1 MKNKKIF
8 GIVVGIIVI
17 IIAVVF
23 IKDKTGK
30 QTVKDENNTTTVE
43 TTVIEQKLIRNQFR
57 KQQ

>member
-8 GIVVGIIVI
+8 GIVVAIIVI

-23 IKDKTGK
+23 IKDKTGNRLSK
-30 QTVKDENNTTTVE
+30 MKITQP
-43 TTVIEQKLIRNQFR
+43 QL

>member
-17 IIAVVF
+17 IIEVVF

-30 QTVKDENNTTTVE
+30 
-43 TTVIEQKLIRNQFR
+43 
-57 KQQ
+57 

>member
-23 IKDKTGK
+23 IKDKT
-30 QTVKDENNTTTVE
+30 
-43 TTVIEQKLIRNQFR
+43 FSHFY
-57 KQQ
+57 

>member
-23 IKDKTGK
+23 IKDK
-30 QTVKDENNTTTVE
+30 QENRLSKMKIT
-43 TTVIEQKLIRNQFR
+43 QPRL

>member
-17 IIAVVF
+17 IIAVVLLK
-23 IKDKTGK
+23 IK
-30 QTVKDENNTTTVE
+30 QENRLSKMKIT
-43 TTVIEQKLIRNQFR
+43 QPRL

>member
-17 IIAVVF
+17 VIAVVF

-30 QTVKDENNTTTVE
+30 TNNS
-43 TTVIEQKLIRNQFR
+43 R
-57 KQQ
+57 

>member
-23 IKDKTGK
+23 IKDKTDC
-30 QTVKDENNTTTVE
+30 Q
-43 TTVIEQKLIRNQFR
+43 R
-57 KQQ
+57 

>member
-30 QTVKDENNTTTVE
+30 QTVKDAFQNRSGDGKAGKYACRY
-43 TTVIEQKLIRNQFR
+43 Q
-57 KQQ
+57 

>member
-43 TTVIEQKLIRNQFR
+43 NNSDRDYNR
-57 KQQ
+57 K

>member
-23 IKDKTGK
+23 IKDKT
-30 QTVKDENNTTTVE
+30 ENRLS
-43 TTVIEQKLIRNQFR
+43 KM
-57 KQQ
+57 K

>member
-8 GIVVGIIVI
+8 GIVVAIIVI

-30 QTVKDENNTTTVE
+30 QTVKGKVTDPAGR
-43 TTVIEQKLIRNQFR
+43 QL
-57 KQQ
+57 

>member
-30 QTVKDENNTTTVE
+30 
-43 TTVIEQKLIRNQFR
+43 
-57 KQQ
+57 